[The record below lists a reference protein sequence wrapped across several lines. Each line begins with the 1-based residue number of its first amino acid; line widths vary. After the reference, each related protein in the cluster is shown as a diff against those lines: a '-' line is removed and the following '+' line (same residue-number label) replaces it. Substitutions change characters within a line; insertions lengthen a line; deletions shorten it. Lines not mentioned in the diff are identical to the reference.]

1 MEMVFTNQL
10 NEINTR
16 ILDSNP
22 GVSEPTT
29 REVYITQTIS
39 AQSIEIEFPMS
50 QLKTEADVD
59 AYVEAMRAEFKKQIQ
74 NNRRISL

>member
-1 MEMVFTNQL
+1 
-10 NEINTR
+10 
-16 ILDSNP
+16 
-22 GVSEPTT
+22 
-29 REVYITQTIS
+29 
-39 AQSIEIEFPMS
+39 MS